1 MARKNSQARQAAC
14 RICGKDWQISALAVI
29 PPSGYVCPV
38 CETKQRRSDF
48 MAMKT
53 LKSVG
58 SRTPQN
64 INIELDTLPENES
77 DALCRTIISGM
88 SRAFEDPAVMA
99 DYQNWKKQRQQ
110 RKEAAAL

>member
-14 RICGKDWQISALAVI
+14 RICGKDWQLSALAVI

-38 CETKQRRSDF
+38 CETKQRKERLYGNETTQ
-48 MAMKT
+48 KR
-53 LKSVG
+53 G
-58 SRTPQN
+58 
-64 INIELDTLPENES
+64 IELDTLPENES

>member
-1 MARKNSQARQAAC
+1 
-14 RICGKDWQISALAVI
+14 
-29 PPSGYVCPV
+29 
-38 CETKQRRSDF
+38 

-77 DALCRTIISGM
+77 DALCRTILSGM
-88 SRAFEDPAVMA
+88 SRVFEDPTIMA
-99 DYQNWKKQRQQ
+99 DYQNWKKQKQS
-110 RKEAAAL
+110 RKEANA